1 MEISAIL
8 HDLAQ
13 EEGLP
18 EAAIRAAGDRRPEV
32 VPVFLDVVER
42 FLTADSAGREEP
54 SPLFFIFH
62 MLGDYREKSAYRPL
76 ARLLSIEGEELDRQ
90 LGEAIVSTSHRV
102 MAAVFDGDPRPLY
115 EVIESEHADQFVR
128 SRMFET
134 LAMLVVRGELDRAT
148 VAKYL
153 LDSFATLR
161 PQRDS
166 FVWHGWQSAIAML
179 GLSEYSGLVKK
190 AFDRGFIGGWI
201 MGFEHFRADLE
212 RARAS
217 PDEPWGPDG
226 DELTLFGDTIAEL
239 STWHGFSQ
247 EYRDEMDRRA
257 LASAAM
263 LQMGTQPTVRNPF
276 KGIGRNHPCP
286 CGSGKK
292 FKKCC
297 LNRPSV
303 EPTPPFEAR
312 REFGQ

>member
-8 HDLAQ
+8 HDLAHA
-13 EEGLP
+13 EGLP
-18 EAAIRAAGDRRPEV
+18 EAAIRAAGDRRSEV

-42 FLTADSAGREEP
+42 FLAADPAGCEEP

-76 ARLLSIEGEELDRQ
+76 ARLLSVEGADLDQ
-90 LGEAIVSTSHRV
+90 QIGDAITSTSHRV

-115 EVIESEHADQFVR
+115 EVIESEHADEYLR

-134 LAMLVVRGELDRAT
+134 LAMLAVRGELDRAT

-161 PQRDS
+161 PQRES
-166 FVWHGWQSAIAML
+166 FAWQGWQSAIAML
-179 GLSEYSGLVKK
+179 GLSQYSALVKK
-190 AFDRGFIGGWI
+190 AFDRGFIHPSV
-201 MGFEHFRADLE
+201 MEFKHFRADL
-212 RARAS
+212 AGAVAS
-217 PDEPWGPDG
+217 PEQPWGLRDK
-226 DELTLFGDTIAEL
+226 EFTLFGDTIAEL
-239 STWHGFSQ
+239 SAWHCFSQ
-247 EYRDEMDRRA
+247 KYLDEKNLQALAIDEMQ
-257 LASAAM
+257 
-263 LQMGTQPTVRNPF
+263 QMRTQQTVRNPF
-276 KGIGRNHPCP
+276 KGVGRNDACP

-303 EPTPPFEAR
+303 ESTPPLEASR
-312 REFGQ
+312 GFGR